1 MAKAYN
7 YMKDQYKSVNA
18 YGVNINP
25 YCGEVSTLWRIPAKY
40 SILVD
45 EYLNKHFV
53 DSNNNTPDTY
63 AIVIEGIA
71 YVKFEG
77 RIDYD
82 GIFDNTSGS
91 ELDKLIQVMTAR
103 NEAINVAAFNVVK
116 SKELFA
122 NTVRAMYYL
131 KKTFI

>member
-1 MAKAYN
+1 MAKQYN
-7 YMKDQYKSVNA
+7 YMKDQDKSVNA
-18 YGVNINP
+18 YGVSIRP

-53 DSNNNTPDTY
+53 DPNNTPDTY
-63 AIVIEGIA
+63 AVVIEGIA

-77 RIDYD
+77 RIDYN
-82 GIFDNTSGS
+82 GVFDNTSGS

>member
-1 MAKAYN
+1 MAKQYN
-7 YMKDQYKSVNA
+7 YMKDQDKSVNA
-18 YGVNINP
+18 YGVNIKP
-25 YCGEVSTLWRIPAKY
+25 YCGEVSTLWRVPSKY
-40 SILVD
+40 SITVD
-45 EYLNKHFV
+45 EHLNKFV
-53 DSNNNTPDTY
+53 DPNKTPDTY
-63 AIVIEGIA
+63 AVIINEIA

-82 GIFDNTSGS
+82 GIFADTSGS

-103 NEAINVAAFNVVK
+103 NEAINVASFNVVK
-116 SKELFA
+116 AKELFA

>member
-1 MAKAYN
+1 MAKQYN
-7 YMKDQYKSVNA
+7 YMKDQDKMANA

-25 YCGEVSTLWRIPAKY
+25 YCGEVSTLWKVPSKY
-40 SILVD
+40 SIIVD
-45 EYLNKHFV
+45 EYLNNQFV
-53 DSNNNTPDTY
+53 NTDSTPDTY
-63 AIVIEGIA
+63 AIVIEGVA

-77 RIDYD
+77 RIDYT

-91 ELDKLIQVMTAR
+91 EIDKLIQVMTAR
-103 NEAINVAAFNVVK
+103 NEAINMAAFNVVK
-116 SKELFA
+116 AKELFA

>member
-1 MAKAYN
+1 MTKQYN
-7 YMKDQYKSVNA
+7 YMKDQDRVISA
-18 YGVNINP
+18 YGVNIKP
-25 YCGEVSTLWRIPAKY
+25 YCGEVSTLWRVPSKY
-40 SILVD
+40 SIIVD
-45 EYLNKHFV
+45 EYLNKFV
-53 DSNNNTPDTY
+53 DSNNTPDTY
-63 AIVIEGIA
+63 AVVIEGIA

-103 NEAINVAAFNVVK
+103 NEAINVASFNVVK
-116 SKELFA
+116 AKELFA